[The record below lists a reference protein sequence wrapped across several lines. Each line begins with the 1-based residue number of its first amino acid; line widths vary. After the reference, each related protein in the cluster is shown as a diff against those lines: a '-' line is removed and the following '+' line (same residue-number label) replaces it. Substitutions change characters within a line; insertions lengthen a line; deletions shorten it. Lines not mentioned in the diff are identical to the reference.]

1 MSPSLRGSLR
11 GTSGCYA
18 RGLVSRLGSLPEEMG
33 VEEGEGESEGDG
45 EGEGVRALRGGGE
58 KCGRGGKGGVG
69 LRGSE
74 S

>member
-45 EGEGVRALRGGGE
+45 EGEGVRGGGE
-58 KCGRGGKGGVG
+58 KCGRGRKGGVG